1 MILNRNTIVGLLV
14 QIRRKVTAV
23 IGTYCKDGIIDQA
36 VNEVLASARGAGAEV
51 SKINLLDRN
60 IEFCRNCRAC
70 TQQQDIRRGGCVI
83 GDEMCAV
90 LDEIE
95 ESDAIVIASP
105 VNFGTVTA
113 VMKKFIERL
122 VCFAY
127 WPWGKPAPK
136 IRDKRKAKKAV
147 VISSSAAPAI
157 LTRLFTKINKQLKT
171 AAGLLGAEIIGVLVI
186 GMAAQSPQ
194 QTISEREKKKARS
207 LGKKLVE

>member
-1 MILNRNTIVGLLV
+1 MAEKRIIAIVGTY
-14 QIRRKVTAV
+14 RKN
-23 IGTYCKDGIIDQA
+23 GIIDQA
-36 VNEVLASARGAGAEV
+36 VNEVLASAKEAGAEI
-51 SKINLLDRN
+51 SKISLLDRN
-60 IEFCRNCRAC
+60 IEFCGNCRAC

-95 ESDAIVIASP
+95 QADAIVIASP

-127 WPWGKPAPK
+127 WPWGKPAPR
-136 IRDKRKAKKAV
+136 IRDKRKARKAV

-171 AAGLLGAEIIGVLVI
+171 AAGLLGAEIIGVLVM

-194 QTISEREKKKARS
+194 QTISERQRQKARR
-207 LGKKLVE
+207 LGKKLAE